1 MRRSRTADN
10 SDNAQTDRYSGLSVH
25 FCVFGRGALVVFP
38 EGFCKIACAVKA
50 HFITDLGDRH
60 VCVKEQL
67 QRLAQTVLRQIG
79 DRRPGEIFPEQGRTA
94 AFADI
99 TGIRNL
105 VKRQRF
111 FVMSTDKS
119 DHLLYG

>member
-67 QRLAQTVLRQIG
+67 QRKFKKIENGLPQN
-79 DRRPGEIFPEQGRTA
+79 
-94 AFADI
+94 
-99 TGIRNL
+99 RNAN
-105 VKRQRF
+105 
-111 FVMSTDKS
+111 
-119 DHLLYG
+119 